1 MLALVALG
9 AAAQHETRHLRR
21 HQEAA
26 ATHGAA
32 AELSDDHELWLR
44 SSGAVNADGKG
55 LLRRQEA
62 RFVEDWWCA
71 RAGNEET
78 YACRARAARR
88 RIRNETNPTLRRAL
102 LRALPRRPTDGAGR
116 KALLEQ
122 VGTSVTQS
130 LSHSVTQSLS
140 HSLTHSLTQ
149 SQTQ

>member
-1 MLALVALG
+1 MLRAAYPLSPMLALVALG
-9 AAAQHETRHLRR
+9 AAAQHEARRRR

-71 RAGNEET
+71 RPGNEET

-116 KALLEQ
+116 RALLEQ
-122 VGTSVTQS
+122 VVCGRASQSASRSVS
-130 LSHSVTQSLS
+130 E
-140 HSLTHSLTQ
+140 
-149 SQTQ
+149 